1 MKDTTEAIRNGKTI
15 STMELSHL
23 TASEQQEHE
32 TMAIC
37 EEQNT
42 EKFPHKEASLCDREL
57 SCSEDELCS
66 EDESQRKFET
76 LNYPEI
82 KRSLTEDAYDIA
94 AKEVAQDVV
103 QKQLSPYENTTPKD
117 TKETVTIEILET
129 RNSVTTDDPCSSF
142 SYQYD

>member
-23 TASEQQEHE
+23 TASEQQEYE

-42 EKFPHKEASLCDREL
+42 ETF
-57 SCSEDELCS
+57 
-66 EDESQRKFET
+66 
-76 LNYPEI
+76 NYPEI
-82 KRSLTEDAYDIA
+82 KHSLAEDAHDIA